1 MKTQNGQIFPKVSTG
16 IAGLDEI
23 TYGGF
28 PEGRPILIC
37 GSAGCGKTMFGVQ
50 FLVNG
55 IIDHDEPGVLM
66 SFEESRS
73 DLVKNVQ
80 SLGFD

>member
-1 MKTQNGQIFPKVSTG
+1 MKTQNTQALSKISTG

-23 TYGGF
+23 TEGGF

-37 GSAGCGKTMFGVQ
+37 GSAGCGKTMFGIQ

-66 SFEESRS
+66 SFEESSS
-73 DLVKNVQ
+73 DLAKKCAIPRI
-80 SLGFD
+80 